1 MCPGIHLAERSMW
14 RVTAKLLWA
23 FEFEEI
29 EGKPLDINAFTSS
42 NLIRPLPYQVKV
54 RVRSERHHEVLLQ
67 ELKGSLDFLA
77 QYEQQ

>member
-29 EGKPLDINAFTSS
+29 DDKPLDINAFTSS
-42 NLIRPLPYQVKV
+42 NLMRPLPYQVKV
-54 RVRSERHHEVLLQ
+54 HVRSDRHHEVLRQ
-67 ELKGSLDFLA
+67 EVKGALDFLA
-77 QYEQQ
+77 QYD

>member
-23 FEFEEI
+23 FEFQEI

-42 NLIRPLPYQVKV
+42 NLMRPLPYQVKV
-54 RVRSERHHEVLLQ
+54 KVRSERHHEVLRQ
-67 ELKGSLDFLA
+67 ELKGSLDFLT
-77 QYEQQ
+77 QYE